1 MRDVVLC
8 GLMALLAAA
17 TFAQNAGRDPARG
30 TAAISG
36 VVRDAA
42 SGRPLA
48 DAVVSLRA
56 AGGGKS
62 EPSQQFTDEKGRF
75 VFANLA
81 GGQRYLLTAG
91 KPGFLEGTIGGI
103 ATPGLRPPIELAD
116 GEWVADAD
124 ISLTSFGGLSGT
136 VTDDLGLPLAGVRVH
151 ALPVIPVAGRRRVIL
166 GPFTETDDRGRYR
179 ISELPPGRYLT
190 MAPRSIYDVAFSMPL
205 ANLDAAPILDA
216 GQELSGVDLRL
227 TYAEGH
233 SVSGVLQAPPKGLPA
248 FAPLSLLAAD
258 REHLGFQF
266 AVATTRA
273 EADGT
278 FRFTNVPDGAYL
290 LLSGRPIA
298 LPAELDPLNLHGIPT
313 RAGLAVVSHAGS
325 PPDGGW
331 RTRVD
336 VGGADV
342 SGLDVPFQL
351 TGSLTVLVVPELDPA
366 FPAPAGDP
374 GVVLEPASGNLSLA
388 PPSYDRQAS
397 TPASHVYRGILPV
410 RYVVRTGSQGWTI
423 KSAVAGGRDITHIGL
438 DAGAGPVSAVTVTL
452 TNAAPVL
459 TGTVQT
465 GRGRAQA
472 AVLLFPVE
480 RDRWLDYGLAFD
492 RMAVV
497 MTSLAGQYRIADVPA
512 GSYHVVAIAPARAD
526 QWRDPDFLA
535 RASSVAAIVTLDWG
549 RTTTQELQVVDVR

>member
-1 MRDVVLC
+1 MRDVVRRALVS
-8 GLMALLAAA
+8 LLAVAA
-17 TFAQNAGRDPARG
+17 LPLSAAPQAPRG

-56 AGGGKS
+56 AGVGKS
-62 EPSQQFTDEKGRF
+62 EPSQQFTDETGRF
-75 VFANLA
+75 VFTNLA
-81 GGQRYLLTAG
+81 GGQPYLLTAS

-103 ATPGLRPPIELAD
+103 AAPGLRPPIELAD

-179 ISELPPGRYLT
+179 ISGLPPGRYLT

-205 ANLDAAPILDA
+205 ASLDAAPILDA
-216 GQELSGVDLRL
+216 GQELSSVDLRL

-233 SVSGVLQAPPKGLPA
+233 SVSGVLQAPPKGPRGLA
-248 FAPLSLLAAD
+248 SLSLLAAD
-258 REHLGFQF
+258 LEDLGFQF
-266 AVATTRA
+266 AIATTRA
-273 EADGT
+273 GAGGT
-278 FRFTNVPDGAYL
+278 FTFANVPDGAYT
-290 LLSGRPIA
+290 LLSGRSIPM
-298 LPAELDPLNLHGIPT
+298 PAELNLHGVPT
-313 RAGLAVVSHAGS
+313 RAGLPLVSHAGS
-325 PPDGGW
+325 SPDGGW

-336 VGGADV
+336 LGGADV
-342 SGLDVPFQL
+342 SGLVVPFQP
-351 TGSLTVLVVPELDPA
+351 TGSLTVHLVPELDPA
-366 FPAPAGDP
+366 FPTPAGSP

-388 PPSYDRQAS
+388 SPDYDRQAS
-397 TPASHVYRGILPV
+397 TATSHVYRGVHPV
-410 RYVVRTGSQGWTI
+410 RYAVRTGNAGWTI
-423 KSAVAGGRDITHIGL
+423 RSVVAGGRDITDTGL
-438 DAGAGPVSAVTVTL
+438 DARGGMPFSAVTATF

-459 TGTVQT
+459 TGTVQS
-465 GRGRAQA
+465 GRGRARA

-480 RDRWLDYGLAFD
+480 RDRWLDYGLASD

-497 MTSLAGQYRIADVPA
+497 MTSLAGNYRIVDVPA
-512 GSYHVVAIAPARAD
+512 GSYYVVAIAPARAD

-535 RASSVAAIVTLDWG
+535 RASSVAAIATLDWG